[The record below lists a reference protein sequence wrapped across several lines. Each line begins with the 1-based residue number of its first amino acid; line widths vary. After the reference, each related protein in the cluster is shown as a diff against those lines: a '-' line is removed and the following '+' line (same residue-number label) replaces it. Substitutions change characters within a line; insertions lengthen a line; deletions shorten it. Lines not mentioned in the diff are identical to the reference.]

1 MMSPEWVGFGA
12 AALTTA
18 AFVPQAMLTWKRRRA
33 EGVSLGMYVVFVTG
47 LVGWLAYGLLIG
59 STPIIISNIVTLL
72 LAGFILAMKLRFG

>member
-1 MMSPEWVGFGA
+1 
-12 AALTTA
+12 
-18 AFVPQAMLTWKRRRA
+18 
-33 EGVSLGMYVVFVTG
+33 VSLGMYVVFVTG